1 MPQFDVYKNP
11 SKKTR
16 EAYPYL
22 VDVQNSV
29 IDQLATRLVVPLTN
43 VNVKPNM
50 LMRKLTPEID
60 FNGDKFLFMT
70 QQLTTIP
77 EDVLKNPVGTLKGSR
92 ALLIDAI
99 GFAITGI

>member
-1 MPQFDVYKNP
+1 
-11 SKKTR
+11 
-16 EAYPYL
+16 
-22 VDVQNSV
+22 
-29 IDQLATRLVVPLTN
+29 

-60 FNGDKFLFMT
+60 FNGDKFLFMA
-70 QQLTTIP
+70 QQLTSIP

-99 GFAITGI
+99 DFTITGI